1 MIETLRLKLRPV
13 NMEDAEDIFEYA
25 QDEDTGPRA
34 GWPPHK
40 TIDTTKKVIN
50 MWLDPNHTEEVFA
63 IIEKKDSKIIGTIGI
78 TDLNKNLKDNLNTF
92 AIDLIKRGKSVCE
105 IGFTLSKAYWG
116 KGFGTE
122 ALSGML
128 GYLFENRNVD
138 VAMATHYDANI
149 ASMKVQEKNNMKV
162 LGSYER
168 DKSWYNTDCKTMIV
182 RAITKNEWQM
192 MK

>member
-63 IIEKKDSKIIGTIGI
+63 IVEKKDSKIIGTIGI

-92 AIDLIKRGKSVCE
+92 AIDLIKKGKSVYE
-105 IGFTLSKAYWG
+105 TGFTLSKAYWG

-128 GYLFENRNVD
+128 GYLFEKRNVD

-182 RAITKNEWQM
+182 RAITKNEWQK